1 MAQINWHKIILHDN
15 SINLFNFFLQL
26 WCIFHQTGDEKGDK
40 LTDWGCNNCLNDYF
54 MFYHQ
59 TQETECD
66 HLDNGILG
74 CVSKPQRQKMF
85 SITVHSNL
93 HCSIGNLSKAIT
105 VRSFLLFTAFWV
117 PPLKAIWKLVIFP
130 QTMCYSLLGRCQQVF
145 NLCWTSCSKCL
156 LFIIEQI
163 VYTMELVYEYISN
176 IIDNVIPILHH
187 SVFWF

>member
-93 HCSIGNLSKAIT
+93 HCLIGIPKQGNHCQKFSVVHCFLSSTIESNLKT
-105 VRSFLLFTAFWV
+105 CY
-117 PPLKAIWKLVIFP
+117 FP
-130 QTMCYSLLGRCQQVF
+130 T
-145 NLCWTSCSKCL
+145 
-156 LFIIEQI
+156 
-163 VYTMELVYEYISN
+163 
-176 IIDNVIPILHH
+176 DNVL
-187 SVFWF
+187 